1 MLDDEDQG
9 VGEVALA
16 DTDVLLWWGHK
27 AHGQVSDE
35 TVDYVQPHVLGGMGL
50 LVLHSG
56 HFSKIFTRL
65 LGTTCSL
72 TWRNEGE
79 RETVWTVDT
88 THHISR
94 GVPNPFV
101 IDEPFDVPAPDELIF
116 ISSFS
121 GGEIF
126 RSGRT
131 FHRGKGRIFYVS
143 LGDQD
148 YPVYHHPDVRRVLAN
163 GVGWPD
169 RIADTAS
176 PLVT

>member
-1 MLDDEDQG
+1 MPWERG
-9 VGEVALA
+9 GPR
-16 DTDVLLWWGHK
+16 
-27 AHGQVSDE
+27 AH
-35 TVDYVQPHVLGGMGL
+35 QPAAEHAA
-50 LVLHSG
+50 
-56 HFSKIFTRL
+56 RL
-65 LGTTCSL
+65 S
-72 TWRNEGE
+72 R
-79 RETVWTVDT
+79 RIHT

-101 IDEPFDVPAPDELIF
+101 IDEPFDVPAPDELIL

-121 GGEIF
+121 GGEVF